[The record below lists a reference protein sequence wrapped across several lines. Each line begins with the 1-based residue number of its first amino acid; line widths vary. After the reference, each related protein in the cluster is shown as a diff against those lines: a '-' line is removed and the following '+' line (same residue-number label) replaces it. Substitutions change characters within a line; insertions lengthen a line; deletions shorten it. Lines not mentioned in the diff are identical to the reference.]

1 MSNFAEKFNKK
12 PLFDIDTTG
21 FEYKKVSELETGTIY
36 PLRGIYINKKSKFG
50 DSPVLITDTFFV
62 NAPAH
67 MLDTCNE
74 ILADEESVR
83 EINRGEVGFHTYSYH
98 NEKFNK
104 DCYGVEF
111 D

>member
-1 MSNFAEKFNKK
+1 MSKIAENFNKK
-12 PLFDIDTTG
+12 PLFVIDTTG
-21 FEYKKVSELETGTIY
+21 FEYKKLSELETGTIY

-62 NAPAH
+62 NAPAY

-74 ILADEESVR
+74 ILSDEGCIS
-83 EINRGEVGFHTYSYH
+83 EINSGGVGFHTYSYH

-104 DCYGVEF
+104 DCFGIEF